1 MSGPDWFW
9 IPTVTIIFWH
19 WLVLSTN
26 IKPPKRNDSHNDI
39 GYYHFYDANIQK
51 VVTQRKFIWLACVR
65 SVFLSYDFECFG
77 NVNHKKIRDIFKT
90 SCQSKFRAEL
100 AKMRWWS
107 RAIDETSLI
116 SGLLGHGDCYYDHFT
131 VLMWLCV
138 TFLIWHIYIRN
149 RCMVDPRWLD
159 PVWIKLLKPG
169 IKINKRRDRRSLA
182 SFSGQQL
189 TPRRRAS
196 VGHELVQTPGFHQ
209 LLRS

>member
-1 MSGPDWFW
+1 MVSLCAICIFIIMTLNVLEMS
-9 IPTVTIIFWH
+9 TI
-19 WLVLSTN
+19 
-26 IKPPKRNDSHNDI
+26 
-39 GYYHFYDANIQK
+39 
-51 VVTQRKFIWLACVR
+51 
-65 SVFLSYDFECFG
+65 
-77 NVNHKKIRDIFKT
+77 KKIRDIFKT

-100 AKMRWWS
+100 TKMRWWS
-107 RAIDETSLI
+107 RTIDETSLI

-149 RCMVDPRWLD
+149 RCTVDPRWLD

-196 VGHELVQTPGFHQ
+196 VGRGELHQTPGFHQ